1 MAEHKLSPLEKET
14 IILFHEGDK
23 MAECYTHNQ
32 KLIKQLTNLCEERSD
47 EVRLKEDSGVGG
59 LSFIFPKSWVKIRPK
74 RIISEEERARRAE
87 TMRRT
92 RYNRVLASESESI
105 D

>member
-1 MAEHKLSPLEKET
+1 MAEHKLSPIEKET
-14 IILFHEGDK
+14 IILFNEGEQT
-23 MAECYTHNQ
+23 AECYTHNS
-32 KLIKQLTNLCEERSD
+32 KLIKQLAKLCEERSD
-47 EVRLKEDSGVGG
+47 EVALSSKNASGGCTFT
-59 LSFIFPKSWVKIRPK
+59 LPKQWVKIRPK
-74 RIISEEERARRAE
+74 RIVSEEERARRAE